1 MVGGSNMFI
10 KCISVGKLETNCYI
24 LCDTVQG
31 KAAVIDPGYDAK
43 RILIGLSEVKC
54 KAEYVILTHGHFDHI
69 CAVLPVLEK
78 TGAKLVCYKKE
89 MELLNDP
96 NKNLSALYLPVPL
109 LPLKPDLLL
118 CDGDSIQLGMLEL
131 KVLHTP
137 GHTPGSCCII
147 CQDTIF
153 TGDTLFCSG
162 AGRTDFPGG
171 DYNALRASMKRL
183 KALKGDYQ
191 LLPGHGAFSTLSQE
205 RQTNSL
211 MNSDDLFE

>member
-43 RILIGLSEVKC
+43 RIIAGLSEAQC

-69 CAVLPVLEK
+69 GAVLQVLEE
-78 TGAKLVCYKKE
+78 TGAKLACYE
-89 MELLNDP
+89 EEIELLNDP
-96 NKNLSALYLPVPL
+96 NKNLSALYMPGTL
-109 LPLKPDLLL
+109 LPLKPDVLL
-118 CDGDSIQLGMLEL
+118 CDGDSLHIGMLEL

-137 GHTPGSCCII
+137 GHTKGSCCII

-153 TGDTLFCSG
+153 TGDTLFCCG

-171 DYNALRASMKRL
+171 DFNALSASMKRL
-183 KALKGDYQ
+183 QALTGDYQ

-205 RQTNSL
+205 RQTNPL
-211 MNSDDLFE
+211 MNNDDLFE